1 MTNSSS
7 ESDSES
13 EDECVSGG
21 SLHLQPVLP
30 ERRRRLLA
38 RSGFKIENDSVL
50 IDNNIRQQREL
61 CGCDCQGICYPE
73 TCACHSNGIGCQVR
87 PFRPLSEKNG
97 IVQVDRLSFPCGCAR
112 NQCWNSFG
120 RTSFN
125 VERVKDHFYKTMTR
139 LRQPVSQHSLV

>member
-87 PFRPLSEKNG
+87 PFRSLSENMELFRSTDCPFRAAVHEINVG
-97 IVQVDRLSFPCGCAR
+97 IHLEEHLS
-112 NQCWNSFG
+112 
-120 RTSFN
+120 TSNALKIIFT
-125 VERVKDHFYKTMTR
+125 K
-139 LRQPVSQHSLV
+139 Q